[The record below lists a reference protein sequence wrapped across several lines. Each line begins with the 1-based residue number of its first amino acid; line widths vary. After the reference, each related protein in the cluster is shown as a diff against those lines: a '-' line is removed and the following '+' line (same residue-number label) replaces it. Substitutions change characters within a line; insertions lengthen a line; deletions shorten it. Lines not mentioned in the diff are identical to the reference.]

1 VPRAGLDHDTV
12 VATAAQLADA
22 EGLDAVTLARVAAA
36 LGVKPPSLYNH
47 VAGRDGLLRG
57 IALLGLA
64 ELAATLREAAVGRSG
79 ADGLQAAAE
88 AYRAYVLAHPGRYA
102 AGAITAPAPDDV
114 EHQAAGAAVLDV
126 LRGVLRSWSL
136 DDEQTLHALR
146 GLRSAVHGFASLE
159 AAGGFGIKLD
169 LDTSFEHLVAALAA
183 GLGRAA

>member
-1 VPRAGLDHDTV
+1 MPRAGLDHDVV
-12 VATAAQLADA
+12 VATAAEIADA

-36 LGVKPPSLYNH
+36 LRVKPPSLYNH

-79 ADGLQAAAE
+79 ADGLQATAQ
-88 AYRAYVLAHPGRYA
+88 AYRAYVLMHPGRYA
-102 AGAITAPAPDDV
+102 AGAITAPAPDDE
-114 EHQAAGAAVLDV
+114 EHLAAGAAVLDV
-126 LRGVLRSWSL
+126 MRGVLRSWSL

-146 GLRSAVHGFASLE
+146 GIRSAVHGFASLE

-169 LDTSFEHLVAALAA
+169 LDTSFQHLVAALAA